1 MRVSVIALR
10 HHLHATPFTV
20 GVLMA
25 LYALLPMLSAVSMG
39 RLIDASASRVP
50 MLIGSVAI
58 ALGAL
63 VPSCGP
69 TLTALHLTS
78 VLIGSGFMM
87 YQGSPRRTSS
97 ATSDARGSPMTFSLA
112 AWVLISG
119 FVGRCSPD
127 SGSTHSPHRDLR
139 GIRRISLL
147 PITVLD

>member
-1 MRVSVIALR
+1 MRVSVSLYAI
-10 HHLHATPFTV
+10 HLHATPFTV

-39 RLIDASASRVP
+39 RLIDRIGSRVP

-63 VPSCGP
+63 VPYLWP

-87 YQGSPRRTSS
+87 YQGRRAETSS
-97 ATSDARGSPMTFSLA
+97 ATSDGPRIAR
-112 AWVLISG
+112 
-119 FVGRCSPD
+119 
-127 SGSTHSPHRDLR
+127 
-139 GIRRISLL
+139 
-147 PITVLD
+147 